1 MTRIVSF
8 GARYRRAADRV
19 GAVPGSTIGRDVGRT
34 IAALAAADVLP
45 GIADMEALI
54 PPTSTAHVRRVPGRN
69 LWIWYTATGNAVRVI
84 TITDSPPVP
93 IN

>member
-1 MTRIVSF
+1 
-8 GARYRRAADRV
+8 
-19 GAVPGSTIGRDVGRT
+19 
-34 IAALAAADVLP
+34 
-45 GIADMEALI
+45 MEALI